1 MNRLAL
7 DAVVFDYGGVL
18 CYAPTKDD
26 LVTYGRES
34 GLEESAFL
42 KLYAETREY
51 YGRAAD
57 GYEAHWHRVAGHHG
71 IKVSVPAVKR
81 FIEKESELWTRPNA
95 EVLALARDIK
105 AAGCNIAILSNM
117 TFGLL
122 KILREKFDWLDEFD
136 VCIWSC
142 EKGCAKPDQSIYR
155 DCLSALSCE
164 PGRVMFFDDRAC
176 NVAGAKQA
184 GIDAHLFESAE
195 KARDIV
201 AGALHLQ

>member
-1 MNRLAL
+1 MNQLAL

-34 GLEESAFL
+34 GLDESAFL
-42 KLYAETREY
+42 KLYGETRDY

-57 GYEAHWHRVAGHHG
+57 GYESHWHRVASRHG
-71 IKVSVPAVKR
+71 VKISMPALKR
-81 FIEKESELWTRPNA
+81 FIEKESELWTRPNPD
-95 EVLALARDIK
+95 VLALARDIK

-122 KILREKFDWLDEFD
+122 KVLKAKFDWLNEFD

-142 EKGCAKPDQSIYR
+142 EKGCAKPDENIYR
-155 DCLSALSCE
+155 DCLGALSCE
-164 PGRVMFFDDRAC
+164 PGKVMFFDDRSC
-176 NVAGAKQA
+176 NVDGAKQA

-195 KARDIV
+195 QARAVVRQRIPV
-201 AGALHLQ
+201 P